1 MKQDGLLAAE
11 INRLL
16 NFMSVSVATTSAPI
30 ANEAIR

>member
-16 NFMSVSVATTSAPI
+16 NFMSVSVATASAPI